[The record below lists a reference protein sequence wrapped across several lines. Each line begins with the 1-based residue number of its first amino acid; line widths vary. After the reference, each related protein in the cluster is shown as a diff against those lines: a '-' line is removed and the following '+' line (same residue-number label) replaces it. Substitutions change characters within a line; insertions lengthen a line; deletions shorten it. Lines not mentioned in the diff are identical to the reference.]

1 MGCSPSK
8 RALSQELRQEARS
21 LRVMRAV
28 LPAAFMEAYQ
38 VTDCDTYDA
47 VGGMLR
53 VISREDGAERTARV
67 YRVRDSNDEESV
79 SMAQFSMEEYV
90 ASLLTTER
98 VAALF
103 ESYLDT
109 RRKPY
114 MGVLILE
121 RARGGRL
128 LDRLQTRAA
137 RMREEDARHIAAQLA
152 EVLEAFSR
160 IGATCGNLTL
170 DNIYY
175 RDDFAEDI
183 LLQNIPYASLK
194 GQEPTFT
201 IEYEEYEADDGRE
214 GTVTRRYPLGG
225 RDLRYSAPEVLMPN
239 EKRNDLKSPADCWA
253 FGVIVYTLLAGY
265 MPFDEPE
272 KADIAEKIRVGNYT
286 AFSYDTETWKN
297 ISLAAKD
304 LIAGCLR
311 VDPAKRFNVKR
322 IINHPWITKATFIP
336 GSDRGTSQWS
346 ESVVGDSEN
355 EGSADVVLATVNED
369 GIAKEK

>member
-225 RDLRYSAPEVLMPN
+225 EICGTPRR
-239 EKRNDLKSPADCWA
+239 
-253 FGVIVYTLLAGY
+253 
-265 MPFDEPE
+265 
-272 KADIAEKIRVGNYT
+272 
-286 AFSYDTETWKN
+286 
-297 ISLAAKD
+297 
-304 LIAGCLR
+304 
-311 VDPAKRFNVKR
+311 RF
-322 IINHPWITKATFIP
+322 
-336 GSDRGTSQWS
+336 
-346 ESVVGDSEN
+346 
-355 EGSADVVLATVNED
+355 
-369 GIAKEK
+369 